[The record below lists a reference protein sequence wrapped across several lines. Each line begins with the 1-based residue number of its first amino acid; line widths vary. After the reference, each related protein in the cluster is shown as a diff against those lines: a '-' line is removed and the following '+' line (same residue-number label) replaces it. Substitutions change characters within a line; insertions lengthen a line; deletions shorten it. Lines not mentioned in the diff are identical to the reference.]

1 MTAEKFCLKWND
13 FESNIS
19 VAFRDIRDQSEFF
32 DVTLAC
38 EDNQIDAHK
47 VILSAC
53 SPFFRGVL
61 KRNPHQHPL
70 LYLKG
75 IKFADL
81 ESVLNFM
88 YHGEVNVAQDQLN
101 SFLQVAEDLRVK
113 GLTQNKNGEKSHE
126 RVSPSP
132 AIKSRAPDRDQGGP
146 APKRPRPSLP
156 PPPTEQDDDDDIQEV
171 VPVKSEPRDV
181 VPAVPPPPPA
191 PEPDFQQAL
200 VQQDDYSIEEEYEDY
215 DQYQDDTYQG
225 HNQEPDKGHLVIY
238 GDIDQSIEEENLS
251 TDVLKLVEGSRHNS
265 VQLLVND
272 QYRYTL
278 NTAKRFPLVQ
288 WKCTRYGSK
297 VTNCPC
303 VFMAYVSNHAE
314 LRELNPYAETPLEL
328 AKDMRAIYRLI
339 LKPENKLDHNHL

>member
-126 RVSPSP
+126 RVSPST

-225 HNQEPDKGHLVIY
+225 HNQEPDKG
-238 GDIDQSIEEENLS
+238 LS
-251 TDVLKLVEGSRHNS
+251 VELGTDLSKYIVHDPETKNHGCKLC
-265 VQLLVND
+265 
-272 QYRYTL
+272 
-278 NTAKRFPLVQ
+278 KF
-288 WKCTRYGSK
+288 
-297 VTNCPC
+297 VTNRPAKVRYHLEAIHFRGEYTYNCPEC
-303 VFMAYVSNHAE
+303 DKTYQGRNALSCHMSQAHSKGNKYI
-314 LRELNPYAETPLEL
+314 NPADFVLETYTEPQ
-328 AKDMRAIYRLI
+328 
-339 LKPENKLDHNHL
+339 